1 MPRILILGGT
11 TESRQIAENLVE
23 SGFEVITSLAGRTQ
37 DAIRLPGQIRVGGF
51 GGAVGLADYLAQAKI
66 DVVLDATHPFA
77 ARISQQ
83 AAIATAYHSIPRL
96 MVVRPGWEPQP
107 DDRWLPVASWAEAV
121 DLLPQIA
128 QRIFLT
134 IGRQELGQFA
144 ALQSLWFLMRVLEP
158 LEPGVMRPPG
168 VVVCDRPPFSLTQEG
183 YYLHHYHIDTLVTKN
198 SGGSATAAK
207 LQAARAQAI
216 QVVMIQRPPLPDGD
230 QVATPAAALRWLTQQ
245 L

>member
-11 TESRQIAENLVE
+11 TEARQVAEFLLE

-37 DAIRLPGQIRVGGF
+37 VTRRLPGQIRVGGF

-77 ARISQQ
+77 AQISQQ
-83 AAIATAYHSIPRL
+83 AAIATDHYSIPRL
-96 MVVRPGWEPQP
+96 MLVRPAWEPQLG
-107 DDRWLPVASWAEAV
+107 DRWLPVVSWADAV

-158 LEPGVMRPPG
+158 LEFGVLRPPG
-168 VVVCDRPPFSLTQEG
+168 VVLCDRPPFSFDQEC
-183 YYLHHYHIDTLVTKN
+183 YYLHHYSIDTLVTKN

-207 LQAARAQAI
+207 LQAARAQAV
-216 QVVMIQRPPLPDGD
+216 QVVMIQRPPLPSGE
-230 QVATPAAALRWLTQQ
+230 QVATPAEALHWLTQQ
-245 L
+245 V